1 MKVRFKEAFKVKEDG
16 SLDFEHMTPDE
27 QKKFKEEL
35 AAWRKTV
42 KTPEKDRLNEN
53 LLTDWRAIPDTYDP
67 ETLFTENL
75 KHRSPITLK
84 EYTHWEEYGDGY
96 QDRYGD
102 YDEEGLDDDLYE
114 EDDFSDTDEYVDGL
128 DFYGDE
134 PIENEDFYDED
145 ENDIDDYAFNP
156 YLDEEDTAPQIGDSI
171 IYPEDDDVEEDVFAE
186 SRVREANDGPYYAV
200 VDYGRMGV
208 PTAHGP
214 FDTKAEA
221 NEVAKDIRSRFSTA
235 DRKYYGAWCRVYP
248 QAVIDKQLAN
258 GSVKI
263 LESTQ
268 HPFREAVNEPSY
280 KDQIVELINSSKYFT
295 AEVDTNNYSWCYV
308 KVLYNDK
315 EVGEF
320 DLDAGMRRSYTPGAL
335 YCHSPGTGK
344 NTFQVIDISLPSWSI
359 GFMNVYNNEEKYLGK
374 LTDSMNIIRYY
385 TLKALHDNDKIGRY
399 LVPREL
405 NGWRCAQWG
414 TWKFDASELKY
425 AKACLKALE
434 RGVSIYLYLKQG
446 LSNIIREAGKRNKY
460 TSAEVLMYFETKEDR
475 DKAFSIFLDHD
486 EDVYK
491 CDAHYTPAFP
501 GSEEKGAIERG
512 LVIYADLYGSYDI
525 TQKDIVGKDKA
536 GEDVVVP
543 IKHTKYVGMDEE
555 VNEFVL
561 DMESLVP
568 GKVVDYEYRGIAED
582 KDNG

>member
-1 MKVRFKEAFKVKEDG
+1 MKVKFKEAFKVKEDG
-16 SLDFEHMTPDE
+16 SLDFENMTPDE

-75 KHRSPITLK
+75 KHRSPITLR
-84 EYTHWEEYGDGY
+84 EYTYWEEYGDGY
-96 QDRYGD
+96 QNRYGD
-102 YDEEGLDDDLYE
+102 FDDEGIDDDLYE

-128 DFYGDE
+128 DFYDDE
-134 PIENEDFYDED
+134 PLENEDFYDEGEDFGFD
-145 ENDIDDYAFNP
+145 EIPD
-156 YLDEEDTAPQIGDSI
+156 EDTAPQIGDSI
-171 IYPEDDDVEEDVFAE
+171 IYPEDDDVEEDVFVE
-186 SRVREANDGPYYAV
+186 SRIREAEEGPYYAV
-200 VDYGRMGV
+200 VNYGSIGS
-208 PTAHGP
+208 PLWAHGP

-221 NEVAKDIRSRFSTA
+221 SEKAKSIRHYFSAT
-235 DRKYYGAWCRVYP
+235 DRNYYHAWCRVYP
-248 QAVIDKQLAN
+248 KAWVDKLKDK
-258 GSVKI
+258 GTLKI
-263 LESTQ
+263 SESTK
-268 HPFREAVNEPSY
+268 HPFQEAVSEPSF
-280 KDQIVELINSSKYFT
+280 KDKIVELIDSTKGLT
-295 AEVDTNNYSWCYV
+295 AKVEEGRNWCSV
-308 KVLYNDK
+308 KVIYK
-315 EVGEF
+315 GEKVATF
-320 DLDAGMRRSYTPGAL
+320 DLDEGMKRSYAPHTLNPSSAGD
-335 YCHSPGTGK
+335 GK
-344 NTFQVIDISLPSWSI
+344 NTFQILDVGPGDDGTS
-359 GFMNVYNNEEKYLGK
+359 FFRVYKDESRFLK
-374 LTDSMNIIRYY
+374 LIKHLYQRVDYY
-385 TLKALHDNDKIGRY
+385 TLKLFYINRKCDIDG
-399 LVPREL
+399 VPTPREL
-405 NGWRCAQWG
+405 NGWHCAQWG
-414 TWKFDASELKY
+414 TWKFDASTIDKV
-425 AKACLKALE
+425 KACLGVLE
-434 RGVSIYLYLKQG
+434 VACDLAERNKYLFQ
-446 LSNIIREAGKRNKY
+446 EAGRKNKY

-501 GSEEKGAIERG
+501 GSDEKGAIERA

-525 TQKDIVGKDKA
+525 TQKDVVGKDKA